1 MSLGSVLGTA
11 RSALAA
17 QQLAIE
23 TAGHNIA
30 NAQTEGYSRQR
41 VELAPA
47 SAQRWLYGSVGTG
60 VAVTDV
66 RRARDVLL
74 DGAVRRET
82 GGDAAASARRELLG
96 AVEEVLGE
104 PSDTGL
110 ANALDAF
117 WSSWSELAT
126 SPTSAAARSVVVQ
139 RASAAASTLNGF
151 DARLDVLRDQTLARV
166 DTAVNTVNGLA
177 RRIADLNGR
186 IAGTEA
192 GGPQRANDLRDL
204 RDRAVDELARYGDV
218 QALDRPDGSVQLLFG
233 THTLVDGVHA
243 RALARTTDA
252 LGRAALAL
260 ADAPGRALQPT
271 GGSLQA
277 TLDFL
282 NDDLQGARD
291 QLDATAN
298 ALART
303 VNAVHAQGR
312 DAAGNAAPPVFVD
325 RFSDAFDAGAS
336 AFRVPLAAGAVTART
351 IGVSAALRADASRV
365 AASADPA
372 RPAGNDVALAL
383 AGLRTGAAVTVA
395 GVTIEATF
403 RLPNRRALP
412 ASADGAT
419 EPPMLAATAPT
430 SFADHYRSAASG
442 LAVRVQDAGA
452 AAEVRAALAAQARGR
467 RDSVTGVNVDE
478 ELTSLMRAQQAYAA
492 AAKVVSAA
500 DEMLRT
506 LVEMV

>member
-151 DARLDVLRDQTLARV
+151 DARLDVLRT
-166 DTAVNTVNGLA
+166 
-177 RRIADLNGR
+177 RR
-186 IAGTEA
+186 
-192 GGPQRANDLRDL
+192 
-204 RDRAVDELARYGDV
+204 
-218 QALDRPDGSVQLLFG
+218 S
-233 THTLVDGVHA
+233 
-243 RALARTTDA
+243 
-252 LGRAALAL
+252 
-260 ADAPGRALQPT
+260 
-271 GGSLQA
+271 
-277 TLDFL
+277 
-282 NDDLQGARD
+282 
-291 QLDATAN
+291 
-298 ALART
+298 
-303 VNAVHAQGR
+303 
-312 DAAGNAAPPVFVD
+312 
-325 RFSDAFDAGAS
+325 
-336 AFRVPLAAGAVTART
+336 
-351 IGVSAALRADASRV
+351 
-365 AASADPA
+365 
-372 RPAGNDVALAL
+372 
-383 AGLRTGAAVTVA
+383 
-395 GVTIEATF
+395 
-403 RLPNRRALP
+403 P
-412 ASADGAT
+412 AST
-419 EPPMLAATAPT
+419 
-430 SFADHYRSAASG
+430 
-442 LAVRVQDAGA
+442 
-452 AAEVRAALAAQARGR
+452 R
-467 RDSVTGVNVDE
+467 R
-478 ELTSLMRAQQAYAA
+478 
-492 AAKVVSAA
+492 
-500 DEMLRT
+500 
-506 LVEMV
+506 